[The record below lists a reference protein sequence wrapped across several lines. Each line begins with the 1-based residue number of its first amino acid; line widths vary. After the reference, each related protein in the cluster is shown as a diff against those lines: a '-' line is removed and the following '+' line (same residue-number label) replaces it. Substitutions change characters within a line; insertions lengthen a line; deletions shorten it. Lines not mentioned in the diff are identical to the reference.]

1 MDSTLSGRD
10 VLGIMPTGAGK
21 SICFQ
26 VPALLFPGI
35 TIVVSPLIS
44 LMKDQ
49 VSALNAA
56 GIHAAYI
63 NSSLTERQFY
73 KAMDFARQGRYKIIY
88 AAPERLMTESFLALA
103 KEVPISMVAVD
114 EAHCISQ
121 WGQDF
126 RPSYLKIV
134 DFIQQLPVRPVLA
147 AYTATAT
154 KAVKEDILCIL
165 GLQNPDVLVTGY
177 DRKNLYFAVEK
188 PKNKKEAL
196 LEYLRKNPEKSGVIY
211 CNTRKTVEEVH
222 QQLVQ
227 AGYPAVRYHA
237 GLSEGEKKQNQ
248 EDFIYDAAPIMVATS
263 AFGMGIDKSNVRFVI
278 HYNMPKDIESYYQEA
293 GRAGRDGEPGEC
305 ILYYSGQ
312 DVKTNEFLIEQQVK
326 NEELGREE
334 QEVIRERNYERLRK
348 MTFYCFTNEC
358 LRDYIL
364 RYFGEYGGNYCGNC
378 RSCLTEFQDV
388 DVTEEAS
395 GILNMVVTSGQRY
408 GIQAVIDAV
417 HGSDSAKVRSCLTEF
432 QDVDVTEEASGILNM
447 VVTSGQRY
455 GIQAVIDAV
464 HGSDSAKVRQFGLQ
478 ENSYYGVLKDRTIVR
493 LRQIL
498 NDLLVKEYLWLT
510 PGDYP
515 VLKLGLQENSYY
527 GVLKDRTIVRL
538 RQILNDLLVKEYLW
552 LTPGDYPVLKL
563 GEKGREFLQEGDR
576 VQVFL
581 KLPKEQEKAE
591 NKQKVQKKRAVENV
605 KYPELFEILR
615 QYRYQMAQKAHIPP
629 YIIFSDKTLR
639 EMSTYLP
646 VNREE
651 MLEINGV
658 GTSKYEK
665 YGKAF
670 ENLIQDFIYNKNI
683 EK

>member
-1 MDSTLSGRD
+1 MDKYQVLKETFGYTTFRQGQERLVDSTLSGRD

-26 VPALLFPGI
+26 VPALLFLGI

-63 NSSLTERQFY
+63 NSSLTEGQFR
-73 KAMDFARQGRYKIIY
+73 KAMEFARQGRYKIIY

-103 KEVPISMVAVD
+103 QEVPISMVAVD

-134 DFIQQLPVRPVLA
+134 DFIQQLPMRPVLA

-165 GLQNPDVLVTGY
+165 GLKNPDVLVTGY

-188 PKNKKEAL
+188 PKNKTEAL
-196 LEYLRKNPEKSGVIY
+196 LEYLRRNSEKSGIIY

-222 QQLVQ
+222 QELVQ
-227 AGYPAVRYHA
+227 AGYPVVRYHA
-237 GLSEGEKKQNQ
+237 GLSEEEKKQNQ
-248 EDFIYDAAPIMVATS
+248 EDFIYDAAPIMVATN

-305 ILYYSGQ
+305 ILYYGGQ
-312 DVKTNEFLIEQQVK
+312 DVKMNEFLIEQQVS

-378 RSCLTEFQDV
+378 RNCLTEFQDV
-388 DVTEEAS
+388 DVTEEAA
-395 GILNMVVTSGQRY
+395 GILNMTLS
-408 GIQAVIDAV
+408 
-417 HGSDSAKVRSCLTEF
+417 
-432 QDVDVTEEASGILNM
+432 
-447 VVTSGQRY
+447 SGQRY

-464 HGSDSAKVRQFGLQ
+464 HGSDSAKVRQFRLQ
-478 ENSYYGVLKDRTIVR
+478 EN
-493 LRQIL
+493 
-498 NDLLVKEYLWLT
+498 
-510 PGDYP
+510 P
-515 VLKLGLQENSYY
+515 YY

-563 GEKGREFLQEGDR
+563 GEKGREFLQEKDSA
-576 VQVFL
+576 QVFL

-591 NKQKVQKKRAVENV
+591 TKQKAQKKRAVEDV

-651 MLEINGV
+651 MLAINGV
-658 GTSKYEK
+658 GNSKYEK

-670 ENLIQDFIYNKNI
+670 ENLIQEFIRDKNI

>member
-1 MDSTLSGRD
+1 MDKYQVLKETFGYTTFRQGQERLVDSTLSGRD

-63 NSSLTERQFY
+63 NSSLTEGQFR
-73 KAMDFARQGRYKIIY
+73 KAMEFARQGRYKIIY

-103 KEVPISMVAVD
+103 QEVPISMVAVD

-134 DFIQQLPVRPVLA
+134 DFIQQLPMRPVLA

-165 GLQNPDVLVTGY
+165 GLKNPDVLVTGY

-188 PKNKKEAL
+188 PKNKTEAL
-196 LEYLRKNPEKSGVIY
+196 LEYLRRNSEKSGIIY

-222 QQLVQ
+222 QELVQ
-227 AGYPAVRYHA
+227 AGYPVVRYHA
-237 GLSEGEKKQNQ
+237 GLSEEEKKQNQ
-248 EDFIYDAAPIMVATS
+248 EDFIYDAAPIMVATN

-305 ILYYSGQ
+305 ILYYGGQ
-312 DVKTNEFLIEQQVK
+312 DVKMNEFLIEQQVS

-378 RSCLTEFQDV
+378 RNCLTEFQDV
-388 DVTEEAS
+388 DVTEEAA
-395 GILNMVVTSGQRY
+395 GILNMTLS
-408 GIQAVIDAV
+408 
-417 HGSDSAKVRSCLTEF
+417 
-432 QDVDVTEEASGILNM
+432 
-447 VVTSGQRY
+447 SGQRY

-464 HGSDSAKVRQFGLQ
+464 HGSDSAKVRQFRLQ
-478 ENSYYGVLKDRTIVR
+478 EN
-493 LRQIL
+493 
-498 NDLLVKEYLWLT
+498 
-510 PGDYP
+510 P
-515 VLKLGLQENSYY
+515 YY

-563 GEKGREFLQEGDR
+563 GEKGREFLQEKDSA
-576 VQVFL
+576 QVFL

-591 NKQKVQKKRAVENV
+591 TKQKAQKKRAVEDV

-651 MLEINGV
+651 MLAINGV
-658 GTSKYEK
+658 GNSKYEK

-670 ENLIQDFIYNKNI
+670 ENLIQEFIRDKNI

>member
-1 MDSTLSGRD
+1 MDKYQVLKETFGYTTFRQGQERLVDSTLSGRD

-63 NSSLTERQFY
+63 NSSLTEGQFR
-73 KAMDFARQGRYKIIY
+73 KAMEFARQGRYKIIY

-103 KEVPISMVAVD
+103 QEVPISMVAVD

-134 DFIQQLPVRPVLA
+134 DFIQQLPMRPVLA

-165 GLQNPDVLVTGY
+165 GLKNPDVLVTGY

-188 PKNKKEAL
+188 PKNKTEAL
-196 LEYLRKNPEKSGVIY
+196 LEYLRRNSEKSGIIY

-222 QQLVQ
+222 QELVQ
-227 AGYPAVRYHA
+227 AGYPVVRYHA
-237 GLSEGEKKQNQ
+237 GLSEEEKKQNQ
-248 EDFIYDAAPIMVATS
+248 EDFIYDAAPIMVATN

-305 ILYYSGQ
+305 ILYYGGQ
-312 DVKTNEFLIEQQVK
+312 DVKMNEFLIEQQVS

-378 RSCLTEFQDV
+378 RNCLTEFQDV
-388 DVTEEAS
+388 NVTEEAA
-395 GILNMVVTSGQRY
+395 GILNMTLS
-408 GIQAVIDAV
+408 
-417 HGSDSAKVRSCLTEF
+417 
-432 QDVDVTEEASGILNM
+432 
-447 VVTSGQRY
+447 SGQRY

-464 HGSDSAKVRQFGLQ
+464 HGSDSAKVRQFRLQ
-478 ENSYYGVLKDRTIVR
+478 EN
-493 LRQIL
+493 
-498 NDLLVKEYLWLT
+498 
-510 PGDYP
+510 P
-515 VLKLGLQENSYY
+515 YY

-563 GEKGREFLQEGDR
+563 GEKGKQFLQEKDSA
-576 VQVFL
+576 QVFL

-591 NKQKVQKKRAVENV
+591 TKQKAQKKRTVEDV

-651 MLEINGV
+651 MLAINGV
-658 GTSKYEK
+658 GNSKYEK

-670 ENLIQDFIYNKNI
+670 ENLIQEFIRDKLPDRY
-683 EK
+683 

>member
-1 MDSTLSGRD
+1 MDKYQVLKETFGYTTFRQGQERLVDSTLSGRD

-237 GLSEGEKKQNQ
+237 GLSEEEKKQNQ
-248 EDFIYDAAPIMVATS
+248 EDFIYDAAPIMVATN

-326 NEELGREE
+326 NEEFGREE

-417 HGSDSAKVRSCLTEF
+417 HGSDSAKVR
-432 QDVDVTEEASGILNM
+432 
-447 VVTSGQRY
+447 
-455 GIQAVIDAV
+455 
-464 HGSDSAKVRQFGLQ
+464 QF
-478 ENSYYGVLKDRTIVR
+478 
-493 LRQIL
+493 
-498 NDLLVKEYLWLT
+498 
-510 PGDYP
+510 
-515 VLKLGLQENSYY
+515 GLQENSYY

-581 KLPKEQEKAE
+581 KLPKDQEKAE

-658 GTSKYEK
+658 GTNKYEK

>member
-1 MDSTLSGRD
+1 MDKYQVLKETFGYTTFRQGQERLVDSTLSGRD

-26 VPALLFPGI
+26 VPALLLPGI

-63 NSSLTERQFY
+63 NSSLTEGQFR
-73 KAMDFARQGRYKIIY
+73 KAMEFARKGRYKIIY

-103 KEVPISMVAVD
+103 QEVPISMVAVD

-134 DFIQQLPVRPVLA
+134 EFIRQLPMRPVLA

-165 GLQNPDVLVTGY
+165 GLKNPDVLVTGY

-188 PKNKKEAL
+188 PKNKTEAL
-196 LEYLRKNPEKSGVIY
+196 LEYLRRNSEKSGIIY

-222 QQLVQ
+222 QELVQ
-227 AGYPAVRYHA
+227 AGYPVVRYHA
-237 GLSEGEKKQNQ
+237 GLSEEEKKQNQ
-248 EDFIYDAAPIMVATS
+248 EDFIYDAAPIMVATN

-305 ILYYSGQ
+305 ILYYGGQ
-312 DVKTNEFLIEQQVK
+312 DVKMNEFLIEQQVS

-334 QEVIRERNYERLRK
+334 QGVIRERNYERLRK

-378 RSCLTEFQDV
+378 RNCLTEFQDV
-388 DVTEEAS
+388 NVTEEAA
-395 GILNMVVTSGQRY
+395 GILNMTLS
-408 GIQAVIDAV
+408 
-417 HGSDSAKVRSCLTEF
+417 
-432 QDVDVTEEASGILNM
+432 
-447 VVTSGQRY
+447 SGQRY

-464 HGSDSAKVRQFGLQ
+464 HGSDSAKVRQFRLQ
-478 ENSYYGVLKDRTIVR
+478 ENPYYG
-493 LRQIL
+493 
-498 NDLLVKEYLWLT
+498 E
-510 PGDYP
+510 
-515 VLKLGLQENSYY
+515 
-527 GVLKDRTIVRL
+527 LKDRTIVRL

-563 GEKGREFLQEGDR
+563 GEKGREFLQEKDSA
-576 VQVFL
+576 QVFL

-591 NKQKVQKKRAVENV
+591 TKQKAQKKRAVEDV

-651 MLEINGV
+651 MLAINGV
-658 GTSKYEK
+658 GNSKYEK

-670 ENLIQDFIYNKNI
+670 ENLIQEFIRDKNI